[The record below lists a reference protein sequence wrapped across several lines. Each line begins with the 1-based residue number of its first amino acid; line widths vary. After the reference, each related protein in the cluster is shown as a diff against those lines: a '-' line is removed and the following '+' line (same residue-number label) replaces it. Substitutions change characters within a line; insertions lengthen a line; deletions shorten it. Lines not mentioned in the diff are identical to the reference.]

1 LRRKEGT
8 LGPRWRLTIEKC
20 TNLNIK
26 LPPGRHYVKQR
37 YYENMYEPSQGLGTK
52 RIAAIAVLLLLA
64 AGLGAGAS
72 YYLVG
77 PRTVA
82 AAANTVTS
90 TSVSTSVLTTTVGGA
105 NLSSSGA
112 SSGASI
118 DAVQIYRSSNES
130 VVTVD
135 GFTTAT
141 VSGIFGSGSV
151 AEEILGSGFTLN
163 YDNAN
168 YIVTNFHVVD
178 GVTNMTAIFWNG
190 DAYPAS
196 VVGTDPYSDLAIVKV
211 PTAPASEFHPL
222 TLSSSSS
229 IQVGDPVAAIG
240 NPFGLAGS
248 LTVGVVSQL
257 GRTITEVTSGNYS
270 IADIIQF
277 SAPINPGNS
286 GGPLFDANGQ
296 VIGLTTATVNGS
308 QGVGFAIPSDAVSRE
323 IGSMVANGTYSA
335 HPYLGI
341 GTADMYYQ
349 LAQANGNNVTYG
361 VLIENIVPGGPAAT
375 AGIQAGTKQ
384 TTVEGRSYIT
394 GGDVIVSINGT
405 RIVNHDALASY
416 LEEHAKAGHVLAVSV
431 MRGTTLRTF
440 DVVVGARP
448 PPANPAGAA

>member
-1 LRRKEGT
+1 
-8 LGPRWRLTIEKC
+8 
-20 TNLNIK
+20 
-26 LPPGRHYVKQR
+26 
-37 YYENMYEPSQGLGTK
+37 MYEPSQGLGTK
-52 RIAAIAVLLLLA
+52 RVAAIAVLVLLA

-77 PRTVA
+77 TRTA
-82 AAANTVTS
+82 SAAANTVTS
-90 TSVSTSVLTTTVGGA
+90 TSVSTSVSTTTVGGGA
-105 NLSSSGA
+105 NLSSGGGDSGVD
-112 SSGASI
+112 I
-118 DAVQIYRSSNES
+118 DAVQIYKDSNES
-130 VVTVD
+130 VVTVE

-141 VSGIFGSGSV
+141 VTSFFGSGSV
-151 AEEILGSGFTLN
+151 AEEILGSGFILN

-168 YIVTNFHVVD
+168 YIVTNFHVVN

-229 IQVGDPVAAIG
+229 VQVGDPVAAIG
-240 NPFGLAGS
+240 NPFGLSGS

-257 GRTITEVTSGNYS
+257 GRTITETTSGNYS

-323 IGSMVANGTYSA
+323 IGSLVANGTYNE

-361 VLIENIVPGGPAAT
+361 VLVEDVVPGGPAAT

-384 TTVEGRSYIT
+384 ATVEGQAYVI

-405 RIVNHDALASY
+405 RIVDHDALASY
-416 LEEHAKAGHVLAVSV
+416 LEENAQVGHVLAVGV
-431 MRGTTLRTF
+431 MRGTTLKTI
-440 DVVVGARP
+440 DVTVGARP
-448 PPANPAGAA
+448 PPANPAAGGA

>member
-1 LRRKEGT
+1 
-8 LGPRWRLTIEKC
+8 
-20 TNLNIK
+20 
-26 LPPGRHYVKQR
+26 
-37 YYENMYEPSQGLGTK
+37 MYDPSQGLGAK
-52 RIAAIAVLLLLA
+52 RIAAIAVLVLLA

-72 YYLVG
+72 YYLVS
-77 PRTVA
+77 PRTA
-82 AAANTVTS
+82 ATATHTVTS
-90 TSVSTSVLTTTVGGA
+90 TTVSTSTVTGGTP
-105 NLSSSGA
+105 SPGSA
-112 SSGASI
+112 SSPASI
-118 DAVQIYRSSNES
+118 DAVQIYRNSNES
-130 VVTVD
+130 VVTVE
-135 GFTTAT
+135 GFTTTT
-141 VSGIFGSGSV
+141 VNGFFGIGSQSV
-151 AEEILGSGFTLN
+151 QAEILGSGFILDYN
-163 YDNAN
+163 NAN

-190 DAYPAS
+190 DAFPAT

-229 IQVGDPVAAIG
+229 VKVGDPVAAIG
-240 NPFGLAGS
+240 NPFGLSGS

-257 GRTITEVTSGNYS
+257 GRTITEATAGNFS

-286 GGPLFDANGQ
+286 GGPLFNANGQ

-323 IGSMVANGTYSA
+323 ISSLVANGTYNE

-341 GTADMYYQ
+341 GTADMYLQ

-361 VLIENIVPGGPAAT
+361 VLVENVAAGGPAAT

-384 TTVEGRSYIT
+384 ATVEGQTYIT

-405 RIVNHDALASY
+405 RIVDHNAVASY
-416 LEEHAKAGHVLAVSV
+416 LEEHAQVGHVLAVGV
-431 MRGTTLRTF
+431 MRGTTLKTI

-448 PPANPAGAA
+448 PPAASAGVA

>member
-1 LRRKEGT
+1 M
-8 LGPRWRLTIEKC
+8 
-20 TNLNIK
+20 
-26 LPPGRHYVKQR
+26 
-37 YYENMYEPSQGLGTK
+37 ENPSQGLGAK
-52 RIAAIAVLLLLA
+52 RVAGIVVLLILA
-64 AGLGAGAS
+64 GGLGAGAS
-72 YYLVG
+72 YYLARPG
-77 PRTVA
+77 A
-82 AAANTVTS
+82 ASAAANTVTS
-90 TSVSTSVLTTTVGGA
+90 TYTSTTTVTGGS
-105 NLSSSGA
+105 LSPASG

-135 GFTTAT
+135 GFTTST
-141 VSGIFGSGSV
+141 LSTFFGSQTGL
-151 AEEILGSGFTLN
+151 AEVLGSGFIMSYN
-163 YDNAN
+163 NAN
-168 YIVTNFHVVD
+168 YVVTNFHVVD

-190 DAYPAS
+190 DAYPAT

-229 IQVGDPVAAIG
+229 VQVGSPVAAIG

-257 GRTITEVTSGNYS
+257 GRTITEITSGNYS

-286 GGPLFDANGQ
+286 GGPLFNSDGQ

-323 IGSMVANGTYSA
+323 IGSLIGNGSYNQ
-335 HPYLGI
+335 HPFLGI
-341 GTADMYYQ
+341 GTADLYYQ

-361 VLIENIVPGGPAAT
+361 VLIEDVVTGGPAAT

-384 TTVEGRSYIT
+384 ATVEGQTYIV

-416 LEEHAKAGHVLAVSV
+416 LEEHAQVGHTLAVGI
-431 MRGTTLRTF
+431 MRGGTLKTI

-448 PPANPAGAA
+448 PPATPAGAA